1 MKKPTPRQVAT
12 LPEREGEEV
21 MPDADA
27 NSSPLR
33 SALADPE
40 GGEGGE
46 GRAGRGSYHVPV
58 MLAETLDILQP
69 QPGGV
74 FLDCTLG
81 GGGHAQ
87 AILEKIV
94 PGGRL
99 IGIDQDG
106 EALAAAGA
114 RLEPFGSAVILRQ
127 ARFDA
132 LGAVL
137 DSLGISAVNGAIF
150 DLGVS
155 SHQLDTPERGFSF
168 KEPDALLDM
177 RMNPQSGGPTAADL
191 LNALGERE
199 LSTLIRENSDEHW
212 AARIARFAVERRQ
225 KDSFRTV
232 GQLVEAVHAAIPVK
246 ARPDDKHAATRTF
259 QALRIAVN
267 QELTILGDALESAV
281 ERLAKGGTLVVLS
294 YHSLE
299 DRIVKQQFSR
309 LSGRGPGEGI
319 YGTPPPAV
327 VELLTRKPVEPDPAE
342 VAANPRAR
350 SARLRAVRKL

>member
-1 MKKPTPRQVAT
+1 MSE
-12 LPEREGEEV
+12 LPF
-21 MPDADA
+21 
-27 NSSPLR
+27 
-33 SALADPE
+33 
-40 GGEGGE
+40 
-46 GRAGRGSYHVPV
+46 HVPV
-58 MLAETLDILQP
+58 MLREVLSVLQP

-87 AILEKIV
+87 ALLEKIM

-99 IGIDQDG
+99 IGIDQDL
-106 EALAAAGA
+106 EALTEAGE
-114 RLEPFGSAVILRQ
+114 RLAQFGPAVILRQ
-127 ARFDA
+127 ARFDD
-132 LGAVL
+132 LGSVL
-137 DSLGISAVNGAIF
+137 DSLGIDRVDGALF

-168 KEPDALLDM
+168 KEPEALLDM
-177 RMNPQSGGPTAADL
+177 RMNPASQGPTAADL
-191 LNALGERE
+191 LNTLGERE

-225 KDSFRTV
+225 KDPFRTV
-232 GQLVEAVHAAIPVK
+232 GQLIETVHAAIPVK
-246 ARPDDKHAATRTF
+246 ARPEDKHAATRTF

-267 QELTILGDALESAV
+267 DELTILGHALESAV
-281 ERLAKGGTLVVLS
+281 DRLTKGGTAAALS

-299 DRIVKQQFSR
+299 DKIVKQSFAH

-319 YGTPPPAV
+319 YGAPPPAI
-327 VELLTRKPVEPDPAE
+327 VELLTRKPTEPESAE

>member
-1 MKKPTPRQVAT
+1 MSQV
-12 LPEREGEEV
+12 
-21 MPDADA
+21 
-27 NSSPLR
+27 
-33 SALADPE
+33 
-40 GGEGGE
+40 
-46 GRAGRGSYHVPV
+46 YHVPV
-58 MLAETLDILQP
+58 MLAETLEALAP
-69 QPGGV
+69 EPGSI

-81 GGGHAQ
+81 GGGHAE
-87 AILEKIV
+87 AILEKIT

-99 IGIDQDG
+99 VGIDQDLDALEAAGRHLARFG
-106 EALAAAGA
+106 EAFLPA
-114 RLEPFGSAVILRQ
+114 R
-127 ARFDA
+127 ARFDE

-137 DSLGISAVNGAIF
+137 DTLSIVEVNGVLF

-177 RMNPQSGGPTAADL
+177 RMNPDSGGLTAADL
-191 LNALGERE
+191 LNTLGERE

-225 KDSFRTV
+225 KDPFRTV
-232 GQLVEAVHAAIPVK
+232 GQLIETVHAAIPVK
-246 ARPDDKHAATRTF
+246 ARPGDKHAATRTF

-267 QELTILGDALESAV
+267 DELGILENALESAV
-281 ERLAKGGTLVVLS
+281 NRLAPDGVAAVLS

-299 DRIVKQQFSR
+299 DRIVKQLFAR

-327 VELLTRKPVEPDPAE
+327 TELLTRKPVEPGASE

>member
-1 MKKPTPRQVAT
+1 MS
-12 LPEREGEEV
+12 E
-21 MPDADA
+21 
-27 NSSPLR
+27 
-33 SALADPE
+33 LA
-40 GGEGGE
+40 
-46 GRAGRGSYHVPV
+46 YHIPV
-58 MLAETLDILQP
+58 MLAETLDALQP
-69 QPGGV
+69 QPGGI

-87 AILEKIV
+87 ALLEKIG

-99 IGIDQDG
+99 IGIDQDLEALTEAKARLAGFG
-106 EALAAAGA
+106 EAAVTLA
-114 RLEPFGSAVILRQ
+114 Q
-127 ARFDA
+127 ARFDD
-132 LGAVL
+132 LGSVL
-137 DSLGISAVNGAIF
+137 DNLGIERVDGVLF

-177 RMNPQSGGPTAADL
+177 RMNPASGGPTAADL
-191 LNALGERE
+191 LNSLGERE

-212 AARIARFAVERRQ
+212 AARIARFVVERRQ
-225 KDSFRTV
+225 KDPFRTV
-232 GQLVEAVHAAIPVK
+232 GQLIEAVHAAIPVK

-267 QELTILGDALESAV
+267 DELAILGHALESAAL
-281 ERLAKGGTLVVLS
+281 RLAKGGTLAALS

-299 DRIVKQQFSR
+299 DRIVKQQFAL

-319 YGTPPPAV
+319 YGTPPPAR
-327 VELLTRKPVEPDPAE
+327 VELLTRKPVEPQPAE
-342 VAANPRAR
+342 VSANPRAR

>member
-1 MKKPTPRQVAT
+1 MTD
-12 LPEREGEEV
+12 LP
-21 MPDADA
+21 
-27 NSSPLR
+27 
-33 SALADPE
+33 
-40 GGEGGE
+40 
-46 GRAGRGSYHVPV
+46 YHVPV
-58 MLAETLDILQP
+58 MLTETLDVLQP

-81 GGGHAQ
+81 GGGHAE
-87 AILEKIV
+87 AVLEKIG

-99 IGIDQDG
+99 IGIDQDLDALAEAGVRLARFG
-106 EALAAAGA
+106 EA
-114 RLEPFGSAVILRQ
+114 VTLRQ

-132 LGAVL
+132 LSAVL
-137 DSLGISAVNGAIF
+137 DSLGIGKIDGALF

-177 RMNPQSGGPTAADL
+177 RMNPAGGGPTAADL
-191 LNALGERE
+191 LNTLGERE
-199 LSTLIRENSDEHW
+199 LSSLIRENSDEHW

-225 KDSFRTV
+225 KDPFRTV
-232 GQLVEAVHAAIPVK
+232 GQLIEAVHAAIPVK
-246 ARPDDKHAATRTF
+246 ARPGDKHAATRTF

-267 QELTILGDALESAV
+267 NELTILGHALESAV
-281 ERLAKGGTLVVLS
+281 DRLAQGGTLAALS

-299 DRIVKQQFSR
+299 DRIVKQTFAHF
-309 LSGRGPGEGI
+309 SGRGPGEGV

-327 VELLTRKPVEPDPAE
+327 VELLTRKPTEPNSSE
-342 VAANPRAR
+342 IAANPRAR

>member
-1 MKKPTPRQVAT
+1 MERTRE
-12 LPEREGEEV
+12 LP
-21 MPDADA
+21 
-27 NSSPLR
+27 
-33 SALADPE
+33 
-40 GGEGGE
+40 
-46 GRAGRGSYHVPV
+46 YHVPV
-58 MLAETLDILQP
+58 MLAETVDVLQP

-87 AILEKIV
+87 AILEKIG

-99 IGIDQDG
+99 IGIDQDQD
-106 EALAAAGA
+106 ALAAAGA
-114 RLEPFGSAVILRQ
+114 RLGSFGPAVILRQ
-127 ARFDA
+127 ARFDDLA
-132 LGAVL
+132 DVL
-137 DSLGISAVNGAIF
+137 DSLGIDCVDGAIF

-168 KEPDALLDM
+168 KEPEALLDM
-177 RMNPQSGGPTAADL
+177 RMNLESGGPTAADL
-191 LNALGERE
+191 LNTLGERE

-212 AARIARFAVERRQ
+212 AARIARFAVERRE
-225 KDSFRTV
+225 KDPFRTV
-232 GQLVEAVHAAIPVK
+232 GQLIETVHAAIPVK

-267 QELTILGDALESAV
+267 DELTILGHALESAV
-281 ERLAKGGTLVVLS
+281 ERLAKGGTLAVLS

-299 DRIVKQQFSR
+299 DRIVKQQFAH

-319 YGTPPPAV
+319 YGLPPPAV
-327 VELLTRKPVEPDPAE
+327 VTLLTRKPVEPDPAE

>member
-1 MKKPTPRQVAT
+1 MS
-12 LPEREGEEV
+12 E
-21 MPDADA
+21 
-27 NSSPLR
+27 
-33 SALADPE
+33 
-40 GGEGGE
+40 
-46 GRAGRGSYHVPV
+46 YHVPV
-58 MLAETLDILQP
+58 MLAETLEVLAP
-69 QPGGV
+69 NPGSV

-81 GGGHAQ
+81 GGGHAE
-87 AILEKIV
+87 AILEKIT

-99 IGIDQDG
+99 VGIDQDPD
-106 EALAAAGA
+106 ALGAAGVRLA
-114 RLEPFGSAVILRQ
+114 RFGAAFTPAQ
-127 ARFDA
+127 ARFDD
-132 LGAVL
+132 LDAVL
-137 DSLGISAVNGAIF
+137 DTLGLAEVNGVLF

-168 KEPDALLDM
+168 KDPEALLDM
-177 RMNPQSGGPTAADL
+177 RMNPDSGGLTAADL
-191 LNALGERE
+191 LNTLGERE

-225 KDSFRTV
+225 KDPFRTV
-232 GQLVEAVHAAIPVK
+232 GQLIEAVHAAIPVK

-267 QELTILGDALESAV
+267 DELGILEAALEQAV
-281 ERLAKGGTLVVLS
+281 RRLAPDGVAAVLS

-299 DRIVKQQFSR
+299 DRIVKQVFAR

-327 VELLTRKPVEPDPAE
+327 TELLTRKPSEPSASE

-350 SARLRAVRKL
+350 SARLRAVRKKQL

>member
-1 MKKPTPRQVAT
+1 MSQA
-12 LPEREGEEV
+12 
-21 MPDADA
+21 
-27 NSSPLR
+27 
-33 SALADPE
+33 
-40 GGEGGE
+40 
-46 GRAGRGSYHVPV
+46 YHVPV
-58 MLAETLDILQP
+58 MLAETLAVLDP
-69 QPGGV
+69 KPGGV

-81 GGGHAQ
+81 GGGHAE
-87 AILEKIV
+87 AILERIL

-99 IGIDQDG
+99 VGIDRDPD
-106 EALAAAGA
+106 ALGAAGA
-114 RLEPFGSAVILRQ
+114 RLARFGAAFIPAR
-127 ARFDA
+127 ARFDE

-137 DSLGISAVNGAIF
+137 DRLSLGSVDGVLF

-177 RMNPQSGGPTAADL
+177 RMDPDSGGLTAADL
-191 LNALGERE
+191 LNTLGERE

-212 AARIARFAVERRQ
+212 AARIARFAVERRV
-225 KDSFRTV
+225 KDPFRTV
-232 GQLVEAVHAAIPVK
+232 GQLIETVHAAIPVK

-267 QELTILGDALESAV
+267 DELDILGDALERAV
-281 ERLAKGGTLVVLS
+281 SRLSPGGVAAVLS

-299 DRIVKQQFSR
+299 DRIVKQLFAR

-319 YGTPPPAV
+319 YGTPPPATA
-327 VELLTRKPVEPDPAE
+327 ELLTRKPVEPGASE